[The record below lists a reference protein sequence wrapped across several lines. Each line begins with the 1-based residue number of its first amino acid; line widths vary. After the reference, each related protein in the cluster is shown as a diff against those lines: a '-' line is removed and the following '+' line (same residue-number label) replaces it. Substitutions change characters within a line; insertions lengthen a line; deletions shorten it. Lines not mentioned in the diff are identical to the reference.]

1 MYSFKALLALLCP
14 RNNKYTYDLFLKHL
28 FSFFSPFIKL
38 IIIISIIMT
47 NTKAQTKCIH
57 FFQWRSPDNTY
68 TINELFLKH
77 WNDGDRSS
85 DMFIGIEYDEKLCIL
100 AQDEQGLML
109 HVVSGQRR
117 NTNVRKYYS
126 EK

>member
-1 MYSFKALLALLCP
+1 
-14 RNNKYTYDLFLKHL
+14 
-28 FSFFSPFIKL
+28 
-38 IIIISIIMT
+38 MT

-77 WNDGDRSS
+77 WNDRDRSS
-85 DMFIGIEYDEKLCIL
+85 DMFIGIEYDEKLFIL